1 MKSILIANPKGGC
14 GKTTLAVNLAG
25 YYARRG
31 RRAALVDLDEQASA
45 MTWLGLRPERHPR
58 IQGWHA
64 VQGGRS
70 PLDHPEVVIMD
81 GPARIKSAKL
91 DKAVAN
97 AHVILVPVL
106 PSLFDIQAVR
116 PFLEALQAYPAVRRG
131 TKRIGLV
138 ANRLRANTISSHDLK
153 EALRRLPLPV
163 VGRISDS
170 QIYVRAGARGLSI
183 FDVAKS
189 QTQHLRNEWRPL
201 LGFANRAP
209 S

>member
-31 RRAALVDLDEQASA
+31 KRVALVDLDEQASA
-45 MTWLGLRPERHPR
+45 MTWLALRPERHPQ

-64 VQGGRS
+64 VHGGRS
-70 PLDHPEVVIMD
+70 PLDRPDVVIMD
-81 GPARIKSAKL
+81 GPARIKSSKL
-91 DKAVAN
+91 DKAVAH
-97 AHVILVPVL
+97 AHVILVPAL
-106 PSLFDIQAVR
+106 PSLFDLEAVR
-116 PFLEALQAYPAVRRG
+116 AFVDSLQAYPAVRRG
-131 TKRIGLV
+131 TKRLGIV
-138 ANRLRANTISSHDLK
+138 ANRLRAHTVSSHDLQ

-189 QTQHLRNEWRPL
+189 QSQHLRDEWRPL
-201 LGFANRAP
+201 LRFANRVT